1 LRRQGL
7 CPTVHSAS
15 PQPLRVATVLI
26 ARVYAC
32 GWPGEPMRRAQTEA
46 ARGLTLRDLTCN
58 RALWYQAP
66 SHV

>member
-1 LRRQGL
+1 
-7 CPTVHSAS
+7 
-15 PQPLRVATVLI
+15 VLI